1 MDAFPEQ
8 EGSPVNLD
16 TVEAFV
22 ALAAFFLTFAVAILG
37 GMKWMLAR
45 MEQRTD
51 ERFDRVDRRFDQ
63 RFDRLEAST
72 DERFARVD
80 RQFGDV
86 DRRFA
91 EVDRRFA
98 EIDGRFAEVGATLT
112 DIKIALARIEGPH
125 PPFLIARG

>member
-1 MDAFPEQ
+1 MT
-8 EGSPVNLD
+8 LD
-16 TVEAFV
+16 TAQAFV

-45 MEQRTD
+45 LEQRTD
-51 ERFDRVDRRFDQ
+51 ERFDRVDRRFD
-63 RFDRLEAST
+63 RLEAST
-72 DERFARVD
+72 DERFA
-80 RQFGDV
+80 QV

-98 EIDGRFAEVGATLT
+98 EVDRRIAEVGATLT
-112 DIKIALARIEGPH
+112 DVKIALARIEGPH

>member
-1 MDAFPEQ
+1 MT
-8 EGSPVNLD
+8 LD
-16 TVEAFV
+16 TVQAFV

-45 MEQRTD
+45 LEQRTD
-51 ERFDRVDRRFDQ
+51 ERFDRVDRRFD
-63 RFDRLEAST
+63 RLEAST
-72 DERFARVD
+72 DERFA
-80 RQFGDV
+80 QV

-98 EIDGRFAEVGATLT
+98 EIDGRFAEVDRRFAEVGATLM
-112 DIKIALARIEGPH
+112 DVKIAVARIEGPH